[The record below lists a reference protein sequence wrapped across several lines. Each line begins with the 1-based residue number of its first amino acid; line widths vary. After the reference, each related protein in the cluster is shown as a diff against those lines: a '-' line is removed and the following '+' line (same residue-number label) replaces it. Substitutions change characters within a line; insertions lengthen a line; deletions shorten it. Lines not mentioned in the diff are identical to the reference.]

1 VVELEE
7 AALPRLVMEL
17 LLEDLEEEFLHLITA
32 LQVEDLEVAVLLH
45 QVMELQV
52 ADLVVEVVLL
62 HQATELLVLDLR
74 V

>member
-1 VVELEE
+1 
-7 AALPRLVMEL
+7 MEL